1 MLYNI
6 LRILITPFIYVYML
20 VNKEKKEFFYKRIN
34 QNLDILK
41 KEEYIW
47 VHCSSVGEV
56 NLSEALVKKILS
68 ERKERVLL
76 TVMTDTGMG
85 TAKEKYKDNNR
96 MDILYFPLDDR
107 KVIRNILEKIEMK
120 ILILIETEIWP
131 NLISESHKKGKVI
144 IVNGRISDRSFG
156 RYKKLSFYLKN
167 LFKDVD
173 KFYMQSKL
181 DSEKIIKIG
190 ADKNRVETLGNLK
203 FDIELE
209 KYDEKTKDEF
219 KKSLGVYQRKVFTAG
234 STRTGEYETIFKVF
248 KKLTDT
254 LLILVPRHIERVPEI
269 ETLIKKEGMTY
280 KKYSKIDSDNFEK
293 TDIILVDKIGVLRK
307 LYSIADIAFVG
318 GTLVD
323 IGGHSLLEPLFYG
336 KTPIFGPYLQNVKDI
351 SKEILKK
358 NIGYKVENA
367 DEFLEAVNK
376 IEKNSDMYKKN
387 IEIFFEENSKTA
399 EKILVRIDKLLKME
413 D

>member
-181 DSEKIIKIG
+181 DSEKIIEIG

-399 EKILVRIDKLLKME
+399 EKILARIDKLLKME

>member
-1 MLYNI
+1 
-6 LRILITPFIYVYML
+6 ML

-156 RYKKLSFYLKN
+156 RYIKLSFYLKN

-181 DSEKIIKIG
+181 DSEKIIEIG

-209 KYDEKTKDEF
+209 KYDEKTKDVF
-219 KKSLGVYQRKVFTAG
+219 KKSLGVYERKVFTAG

-248 KKLTDT
+248 KKLTNT

-269 ETLIKKEGMTY
+269 EILIKKEGMTY

-399 EKILVRIDKLLKME
+399 EKILVRMDKLLKME

>member
-6 LRILITPFIYVYML
+6 LRALIMPFLYVYML
-20 VNKEKKEFFYKRIN
+20 VNKEKKEFFHKRIN
-34 QNLDILK
+34 QNIDILK

-68 ERKERVLL
+68 ERKERIFL
-76 TVMTDTGMG
+76 TVMTDTGMR
-85 TAKEKYKDNNR
+85 TAKDKYKDNSR
-96 MDILYFPLDDR
+96 VDILYFPLDNR
-107 KVIRNILEKIEMK
+107 KIIRSILEKIEMK

-131 NLISESHKKGKVI
+131 NLIHESHKKGKVI
-144 IVNGRISDRSFG
+144 IVNGRISDRSYV
-156 RYKKLSFYLKN
+156 RYKKLNFYLKN

-173 KFYMQSKL
+173 GFYMQSKL
-181 DSEKIIKIG
+181 DSEKIVKIG
-190 ADKNRVETLGNLK
+190 ADKSRVEILGNLK

-209 KYDEKTKDEF
+209 RFDEKTKDDL
-219 KKSLGVYQRKVFTAG
+219 KKSLGVYERKIFTAG
-234 STRTGEYETIFKVF
+234 STRTGEYEIIFKVF
-248 KKLTDT
+248 KKLTNT

-269 ETLIKKEGMTY
+269 EVLIKKEGMTY

-293 TDIILVDKIGVLRK
+293 TDIILVDKIGILRK

-358 NIGYKVENA
+358 NIGYKVVDA

-376 IEKNSDMYKKN
+376 IEKNSDIYKKN
-387 IEIFFEENSKTA
+387 IEIFFEENNKTA